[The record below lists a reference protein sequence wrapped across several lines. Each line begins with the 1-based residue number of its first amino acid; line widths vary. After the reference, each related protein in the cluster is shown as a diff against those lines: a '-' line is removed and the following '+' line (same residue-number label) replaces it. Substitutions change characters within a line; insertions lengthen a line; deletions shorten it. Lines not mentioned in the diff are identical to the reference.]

1 MDSIQKKLE
10 AARAELLDLGL
21 RNPLINYKLLKARG
35 VEIVDESPPY
45 VYRILV
51 QDSKAMSFLPKAESE
66 EDDNLLFDNDGVEDD
81 PNRYTDNKLQTDYS
95 STELQR
101 RLLTTYYTARTAIE
115 EQGVNTLY
123 LALGMIQWYESE
135 SSDIPRHAPLIL
147 IPVEIDRTSVRAS
160 FRIRYTGED
169 IGTNLSLQE
178 KLKAEFGIQ
187 FPDLPDADA
196 PEQSNIQSYYQTVS
210 SATKPLGRWTVD
222 ESAIALGFFSF
233 AKFLMYR
240 DLDTTNWPD
249 DALSEH
255 SVLQYLRQIMMY

>member
-35 VEIVDESPPY
+35 VEIVDESPPD

-66 EDDNLLFDNDGVEDD
+66 EDDNFLFDNDGVEDD

-115 EQGVNTLY
+115 EQGVNILY

-147 IPVEIDRTSVRAS
+147 IPVEIDRAS
-160 FRIRYTGED
+160 
-169 IGTNLSLQE
+169 
-178 KLKAEFGIQ
+178 
-187 FPDLPDADA
+187 
-196 PEQSNIQSYYQTVS
+196 
-210 SATKPLGRWTVD
+210 
-222 ESAIALGFFSF
+222 
-233 AKFLMYR
+233 
-240 DLDTTNWPD
+240 
-249 DALSEH
+249 ALS
-255 SVLQYLRQIMMY
+255 SSK